1 MKKLIN
7 ELKESKYTTIAII
20 GFLCFIV
27 LIAIVYNLVMPSTGE
42 PVYGNRLDGIDSV
55 KITDSDLRELEEKF
69 EKNTNVELAKVSIS
83 GKTVNA
89 IITVSSKTS
98 VNNAKKLSKVL
109 LDELDEDQI
118 DFYDLQ
124 IFIKSEDEKNKKFPI
139 IGYKNIKSEAF
150 SYSYSK

>member
-7 ELKESKYTTIAII
+7 ELKDSKYTVIAII

-42 PVYGNRLDGIDSV
+42 PVYGNRLDGIESV

-89 IITVSSKTS
+89 IITVSSKMS

-109 LDELDEDQI
+109 TDELDKDQI